1 MARRKNKKVIDETK
15 SKQKNKKEIA
25 KKKSKKTGNSKN
37 NQRAEEKNKKE
48 LKLEKKIAKRRKR
61 KIRLVLI
68 LLCLCVAVGLY
79 IYVNRLESSLILK
92 EYFSLLENKKYEEM
106 YNLIET
112 NLSKEDFVN
121 RIKNIYEGIEAE
133 NISIQ
138 IATNSKNELGN
149 ENKITYNNSMK
160 TIAGNINF
168 INTANLKHIDNKYV
182 IEWSSNLIFPDLKNE
197 DSKVRVKNIEAE
209 RGTIYDRNGNALAK
223 DGEIYSVGIVPNKMD
238 ETTDL
243 NKIAELTKVGIDKIK
258 KSLEAEYIKENT
270 FVAITKF
277 SKEEQE
283 RKNELLKIKG
293 IMITNAKARVYQY
306 KEMTSILTGYIQ
318 DREGKAGLEY
328 IFNDKLKG
336 KDGIEIYIEE
346 NSEKIK
352 TLAKKEVK
360 DGENIKLTI
369 DVELQKNIYEEF
381 KDDEGAHISLN
392 YKTGEILALVSTPSY
407 NANDFIIGI
416 SEEEWDHLQ
425 NNEKKP
431 MFNRY
436 ASAYTPGSSIKPI
449 IGAIGIMTNS
459 FTPSEDFGRSG
470 DKWQKDSSWKDL
482 FVTTIEKYNE
492 TANLEN
498 ALVYSDNIY
507 FAKAALKIGK
517 ENLTKGLE
525 KFGFNQDIEFVQEI
539 TKSTYGL
546 MDSEASIANSGYG
559 QAEMLVNPVLMASMY
574 STFANAGNMVKPYL
588 IYEEN
593 EENRVKYYR
602 ENVITEKNA
611 NIIKEGL
618 IQVVEKGTGKL
629 CKIEG
634 KTIAG
639 KTGTAEIKK
648 TQQDKDGEEIG
659 WFNSFDDENTLIISM
674 VENVKNRGGS
684 HYVTEKVRKI
694 WEK

>member
-25 KKKSKKTGNSKN
+25 KKKIKKTGNSKN

-223 DGEIYSVGIVPNKMD
+223 DGEIYSVGIVPSKMD

-243 NKIAELTKVGIDKIK
+243 NKIAELTKVDIDKIK
-258 KSLEAEYIKENT
+258 KSLEAEYVKENT

-482 FVTTIEKYNE
+482 FVTTIEQYNE

>member
-223 DGEIYSVGIVPNKMD
+223 DGEIYSVGIVPSKMD

-243 NKIAELTKVGIDKIK
+243 NKIAELTKVDIDKIK
-258 KSLEAEYIKENT
+258 KSLEAEYVKENT

-482 FVTTIEKYNE
+482 FVTTIEQYNE

>member
-106 YNLIET
+106 YNLVET

-223 DGEIYSVGIVPNKMD
+223 DGEIYSVGIVPSKMD

-258 KSLEAEYIKENT
+258 KSLEAEYVKENT

-482 FVTTIEKYNE
+482 FVTTIEQYNE

>member
-160 TIAGNINF
+160 TIAGNISF

-223 DGEIYSVGIVPNKMD
+223 DGEIYSVGIVPSKMD

-258 KSLEAEYIKENT
+258 KSLEAEYVKENT

-482 FVTTIEKYNE
+482 FVTTIEQYNE

>member
-223 DGEIYSVGIVPNKMD
+223 DGEIYSVGIVPSKMD

-258 KSLEAEYIKENT
+258 KSLEAEYVKENT

-482 FVTTIEKYNE
+482 FVTTIEQYNE

>member
-1 MARRKNKKVIDETK
+1 
-15 SKQKNKKEIA
+15 
-25 KKKSKKTGNSKN
+25 
-37 NQRAEEKNKKE
+37 
-48 LKLEKKIAKRRKR
+48 
-61 KIRLVLI
+61 
-68 LLCLCVAVGLY
+68 
-79 IYVNRLESSLILK
+79 
-92 EYFSLLENKKYEEM
+92 
-106 YNLIET
+106 
-112 NLSKEDFVN
+112 
-121 RIKNIYEGIEAE
+121 
-133 NISIQ
+133 
-138 IATNSKNELGN
+138 
-149 ENKITYNNSMK
+149 
-160 TIAGNINF
+160 
-168 INTANLKHIDNKYV
+168 
-182 IEWSSNLIFPDLKNE
+182 
-197 DSKVRVKNIEAE
+197 
-209 RGTIYDRNGNALAK
+209 
-223 DGEIYSVGIVPNKMD
+223 
-238 ETTDL
+238 
-243 NKIAELTKVGIDKIK
+243 
-258 KSLEAEYIKENT
+258 
-270 FVAITKF
+270 
-277 SKEEQE
+277 
-283 RKNELLKIKG
+283 
-293 IMITNAKARVYQY
+293 
-306 KEMTSILTGYIQ
+306 
-318 DREGKAGLEY
+318 
-328 IFNDKLKG
+328 
-336 KDGIEIYIEE
+336 
-346 NSEKIK
+346 
-352 TLAKKEVK
+352 
-360 DGENIKLTI
+360 
-369 DVELQKNIYEEF
+369 
-381 KDDEGAHISLN
+381 
-392 YKTGEILALVSTPSY
+392 
-407 NANDFIIGI
+407 
-416 SEEEWDHLQ
+416 
-425 NNEKKP
+425 
-431 MFNRY
+431 
-436 ASAYTPGSSIKPI
+436 
-449 IGAIGIMTNS
+449 MTNS

>member
-1 MARRKNKKVIDETK
+1 MAKNKKRKVENENE
-15 SKQKNKKEIA
+15 SKRKKARQLKNKKPKSEE
-25 KKKSKKTGNSKN
+25 KSKRELK
-37 NQRAEEKNKKE
+37 QQKKE
-48 LKLEKKIAKRRKR
+48 LKRRKR
-61 KIRLVLI
+61 KVMLVLI
-68 LLCLCVAVGLY
+68 LLCICVTVGLY
-79 IYVNRLESSLILK
+79 IYVNKMESSMVLK
-92 EYFSLLENKKYEEM
+92 EYFSLLQNKDYDKM
-106 YNLIET
+106 YDLVET
-112 NLSKEDFVN
+112 NLSKEEFIS

-138 IATNSKNELGN
+138 IVTNSKNDIGN
-149 ENKITYNNSMK
+149 KNKITYNNSMK
-160 TIAGNINF
+160 TVAGNINF
-168 INTANLKHIDNKYV
+168 INTVNLNHIDNKYI
-182 IEWSSNLIFPDLKNE
+182 IEWSSALIFPDLENE
-197 DSKVRVKNIEAE
+197 DSKVRVKNIEAV
-209 RGTIYDRNGNALAK
+209 RGTIYDRNGNAIAR
-223 DGEIYSVGIVPNKMD
+223 DGEIYSIGIVPNKMD

-243 NKIAELTKVGIDKIK
+243 NRIAELTKVNVDKIK
-258 KSLEAEYIKENT
+258 KSIEEEYVKEDT
-270 FVAITKF
+270 FVPIVKF
-277 SKEEQE
+277 SKEEQD

-293 IMITNAKARVYQY
+293 IMITDAKARVYQY
-306 KEMTSILTGYIQ
+306 KEATSILTGYIQ
-318 DREGKAGLEY
+318 DKEGKAGLEY
-328 IFNDKLKG
+328 TFNNTLKG
-336 KDGIEIYIEE
+336 KDGIEIYIEK
-346 NSEKIK
+346 NGEKVK
-352 TLAKKEVK
+352 TLTKKEVK
-360 DGENIKLTI
+360 NGDSIRLTI
-369 DVELQKNIYEEF
+369 DIEMQKNIYEEF
-381 KDDEGAHISLN
+381 KEDEGAHISIN

-407 NANDFIIGI
+407 NANDFVIGI
-416 SEEEWDHLQ
+416 SEEEWNSLQ

-436 ASAYTPGSSIKPI
+436 VSAYPPGSSIKPI

-482 FVTTIEKYNE
+482 FVTTIEQYNE

-517 ENLTKGLE
+517 ENLTKWLE

-559 QAEMLVNPVLMASMY
+559 QSEMLVTPILMASMY
-574 STFANAGNMVKPYL
+574 SVFANEGNMIKPYL

-629 CKIEG
+629 CKIDG